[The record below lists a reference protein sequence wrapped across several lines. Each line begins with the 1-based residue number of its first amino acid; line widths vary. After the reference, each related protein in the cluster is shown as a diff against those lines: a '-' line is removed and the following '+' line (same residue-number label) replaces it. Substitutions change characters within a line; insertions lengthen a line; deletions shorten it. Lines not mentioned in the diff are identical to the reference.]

1 MKIFKILSLV
11 FLALF
16 VASSIYFI
24 NAPFRLAR
32 LESYFVMYMDKL
44 GFDVSD
50 YEFKSYKLFNKNN
63 EHPKNSK
70 FTIPKWN
77 IYLKDGTILT
87 NTQDFYKLMV
97 FKDISAKDLASLQK
111 ELDFINIDIQ
121 KLLRDTNDKY
131 ITLSYTLNLE
141 EAKRVYSIVS
151 KYPNYKKDGKY
162 YKPMIAQ
169 LSGFKRIYTKDDFLS
184 PFIGDAKK
192 VEDENNIT
200 RIKGVEGIEGYYDK
214 ELFAKRIVL
223 NIDLNKQIALQ
234 NEVDTL
240 KKDLDKDEVS
250 SIVLDLDSGYVNSI
264 ASSNRLNPNK
274 NVDSKYSSYLNPNM
288 IQYLFDIDFLAKP
301 INEAMQKANVKQD
314 DFGLLSKSNIDINFE
329 RNSFIKDGILKV
341 NFMQVIKAYSTFY
354 NNGIIK
360 DFKIANQQTITQ
372 KQIIDKTLANEIKN
386 SLEEFYKRIED
397 KKIILEFKEHKKT
410 ASIKIKYIEEDNK
423 RYLKAYFIVDKSIK
437 ENE

>member
-1 MKIFKILSLV
+1 MKIFKILALA

-24 NAPFRLAR
+24 NAPHRLVR
-32 LESYFVMYMDKL
+32 LEIYIVMQMDKL

-50 YEFKSYKLFNKNN
+50 YEFKLNKLLENNK
-63 EHPKNSK
+63 EKQESK
-70 FTIPKWN
+70 KQIESRGTIS
-77 IYLKDGTILT
+77 LKDGTLLA
-87 NTQDFYKLMV
+87 NNQVLYKLMI

-121 KLLRDTNDKY
+121 KLLKDTDDKY
-131 ITLSYTLNLE
+131 IAISYNISQE
-141 EAKRVYSIVS
+141 QARKINSIVS
-151 KYPNYKKDGKY
+151 KYPNYKKDDKY
-162 YKPMIAQ
+162 YKPMIVQ
-169 LSGFKRIYTKDDFLS
+169 FSGFKRIYTKDDFLS
-184 PFIGDAKK
+184 PFIGHTKK
-192 VEDENNIT
+192 SQTSNNIT
-200 RIKGVEGIEGYYDK
+200 IAEGVEGIEGYSDK
-214 ELFAKRIVL
+214 ELFSKDIVL

-240 KKDLDKDEVS
+240 KKDLDKDEIS

-274 NVDSKYSSYLNPNM
+274 NVDSKYFSYLNPNM

-301 INEAMQKANVKQD
+301 INEAMQKANLKQD

-360 DFKIANQQTITQ
+360 DFKIANQQTISQ
-372 KQIIDKTLANEIKN
+372 KQIIDKTLANEIKD
-386 SLEEFYKRIED
+386 SLEEFYKTIED

-410 ASIKIKYIEEDNK
+410 ASIKIKHIEEDNK
-423 RYLKAYFIVDKSIK
+423 RYLKAYFIVDKQILK
-437 ENE
+437 H